1 LSAAAGPDF
10 PPQQPQPGAAS
21 RAQGAAATRRGHGPS
36 AAAMTHF
43 NKGPSYGL
51 SAEVK
56 NKIALK
62 YDAQAEE
69 DLRNWIEEVTGLSVG
84 ANFQLGLKDGII
96 LCELINKLQPGSV
109 KKINQSELNWHQL
122 ENIGNFI
129 KAIQVYGM
137 KPHDIFEAN
146 DLFEN
151 GNMTQV
157 QTSLVA
163 LAGLAK
169 TKGFH
174 TTIDIG
180 VKYAEK
186 QARSFD
192 AGKLKAGQSVIGLQ
206 MGTNKCASQAG
217 MTAYGTRRHLYD
229 PKMQTDK
236 PFDQTTISLQMG
248 TNKGASQAGMLAPG
262 TRRDIY
268 DQKLTLQPVDN
279 STISLQMGTNKVA
292 SQKGMSVYGLGR
304 QVYDPKY
311 CAAPTEP
318 VIHNGS
324 QGTGTNGSEI
334 SDSDYQAEY
343 PDDYH
348 GEYQDDYQRDYHGQY
363 SDQGIDY

>member
-1 LSAAAGPDF
+1 
-10 PPQQPQPGAAS
+10 
-21 RAQGAAATRRGHGPS
+21 
-36 AAAMTHF
+36 MTHF

-62 YDAQAEE
+62 YDPQIED
-69 DLRNWIEEVTGLSVG
+69 DLRNWIEEVTGLSIG

-109 KKINQSELNWHQL
+109 KKINQSKLNWHQL

-157 QTSLVA
+157 QTTLVA

-268 DQKLTLQPVDN
+268 DQKHILQPVDN
-279 STISLQMGTNKVA
+279 ATISLQMGTNKVA

>member
-1 LSAAAGPDF
+1 MSTLLKLNKEVAPLNPF
-10 PPQQPQPGAAS
+10 
-21 RAQGAAATRRGHGPS
+21 H
-36 AAAMTHF
+36 HF
-43 NKGPSYGL
+43 VL
-51 SAEVK
+51 Q
-56 NKIALK
+56 IALK
-62 YDAQAEE
+62 YDPQVEE
-69 DLRNWIEEVTGLSVG
+69 DLRNWIEEVTGMSIG

-109 KKINQSELNWHQL
+109 KKINQSKLNWHQL

-129 KAIQVYGM
+129 KAIQHYGM

-268 DQKLTLQPVDN
+268 DQKLTLQPMDN
-279 STISLQMGTNKVA
+279 TTISLQMGTNKVA

-343 PDDYH
+343 PDEYH
-348 GEYQDDYQRDYHGQY
+348 GDYQDDYQRDYHGQY